1 MQLMEG
7 MRRLT
12 DEKRIITG
20 ISVAYGNG
28 GAAEFCHYGR
38 LAECMLTEHGMQP
51 AERPVSADSLFDLA
65 SVTKLFT
72 AISVLQLAE
81 RGKLRLTDTV
91 GQFDK
96 RFSGI
101 SDVRIGD
108 LLAFQTAIATEQ
120 RVDVQPDAQ
129 HALQTLFT
137 MHVVPRPERRFYTD
151 MGAMVL
157 KYVIEGASG
166 CDYYTYLRE
175 NVLLPLD
182 MQSTFASVPAQWLPN
197 TACYNYERRILPDG
211 SYYLDTD
218 CPTGVVHDPKA
229 RRISRDGADLCGH
242 AGLFSTAQ
250 DMAKLAQGLI
260 RGEILSRSSLV
271 EMGKNRTGHRL
282 PDGAYTHYLGY
293 LCYAKH
299 PLQTYSEVPSCF
311 ADGTIAV
318 NGFAG
323 THLSLD
329 PSQDRFMVLLSNR
342 IHNRVTVVTGR
353 PDPTTVIESVQWN
366 DGNPYVASQNYVYY
380 RDEHLKDPIGAIL
393 AARF

>member
-38 LAECMLTEHGMQP
+38 LAECMLTERGMQP

-120 RVDVQPDAQ
+120 RIDAQPDAQ
-129 HALQTLFT
+129 HALQALFT

-157 KYVIEGASG
+157 KYVIEGAAG

-182 MQSTFASVPAQWLPN
+182 MQSTFASVPARWLPN

-242 AGLFSTAQ
+242 AGLFPPRRTWQSSR
-250 DMAKLAQGLI
+250 
-260 RGEILSRSSLV
+260 RG
-271 EMGKNRTGHRL
+271 
-282 PDGAYTHYLGY
+282 
-293 LCYAKH
+293 
-299 PLQTYSEVPSCF
+299 
-311 ADGTIAV
+311 
-318 NGFAG
+318 
-323 THLSLD
+323 
-329 PSQDRFMVLLSNR
+329 
-342 IHNRVTVVTGR
+342 
-353 PDPTTVIESVQWN
+353 
-366 DGNPYVASQNYVYY
+366 
-380 RDEHLKDPIGAIL
+380 
-393 AARF
+393 